1 MNALSALDVLRMKTD
16 KAPLEN
22 AVALFA
28 DYELEAR
35 QDGRNIIASL
45 AAAELAA
52 LRQERD
58 ELRAVVEAARGLL
71 RAVDG
76 FGPVGSVYEKRNEL
90 AAALERVKGK
100 SEK

>member
-1 MNALSALDVLRMKTD
+1 MSEIHKGDPYAAWAGAEKRLSNAMDTIHELR
-16 KAPLEN
+16 A
-22 AVALFA
+22 A
-28 DYELEAR
+28 
-35 QDGRNIIASL
+35 L
-45 AAAELAA
+45 AAKDAELAA

-90 AAALERVKGK
+90 AAALERVNGKG
-100 SEK
+100 EK

>member
-1 MNALSALDVLRMKTD
+1 MNNEFMKLWKKSEQEYT
-16 KAPLEN
+16 PI
-22 AVALFA
+22 
-28 DYELEAR
+28 EAAIVFLYGKYPK
-35 QDGRNIIASL
+35 DASCAASEL
-45 AAAELAA
+45 AAKDAELAA

-90 AAALERVKGK
+90 AAALERVKGTK
-100 SEK
+100 

>member
-1 MNALSALDVLRMKTD
+1 MNNEFMKLWKKSEQEYT
-16 KAPLEN
+16 PI
-22 AVALFA
+22 
-28 DYELEAR
+28 EAAIVFLYGKYPK
-35 QDGRNIIASL
+35 DASC

-90 AAALERVKGK
+90 AAALERVKGTK
-100 SEK
+100 